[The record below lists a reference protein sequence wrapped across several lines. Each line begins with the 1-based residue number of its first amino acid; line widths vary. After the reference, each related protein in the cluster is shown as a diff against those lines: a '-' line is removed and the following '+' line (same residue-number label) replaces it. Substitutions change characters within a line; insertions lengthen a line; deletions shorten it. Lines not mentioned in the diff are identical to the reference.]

1 MHVGMSYTF
10 FPNCSYCFTSYSVFV
25 YSAGCFGMLWN
36 IISTSNAVGF
46 ASICNV
52 ACDLFLHLCSCVSLC
67 LFFSPQKLRPLRRI
81 NHMVSFLFRLY
92 HIEVVGLLALWRV
105 VLGRRKNII
114 KGRVESYDYSNAQLY
129 LSTMFFT
136 GLLFLLPTVLVYYAV
151 FASVCRL
158 FISFHCLKTL

>member
-1 MHVGMSYTF
+1 MQLCKF
-10 FPNCSYCFTSYSVFV
+10 ISV
-25 YSAGCFGMLWN
+25 L
-36 IISTSNAVGF
+36 F
-46 ASICNV
+46 A
-52 ACDLFLHLCSCVSLC
+52 LK
-67 LFFSPQKLRPLRRI
+67 PQKSI
-81 NHMVSFLFRLY
+81 NHMFSFLFRLY

-136 GLLFLLPTVLVYYAV
+136 GLLFLLPTVLVFYAV

-158 FISFHCLKTL
+158 FFFISLSQDTLKANSYSY